1 MPVEYNTINKI
12 KATENDAVAIRQA
25 AIETGR
31 AVITEAERRAAVM
44 LETAAAEAE
53 AAAKRIIKE
62 ASGRAAEHTAVA
74 AKKAEEKAKSLI
86 AETEPKL
93 DTAAAVIIERILK

>member
-1 MPVEYNTINKI
+1 MPIEDNTINKI
-12 KATENDAVAIRQA
+12 KATENEAVSIRQA

-53 AAAKRIIKE
+53 AASKRIIKE
-62 ASGRAAEHTAVA
+62 ASGRAAEHTAIAV
-74 AKKAEEKAKSLI
+74 KKAEDKAKSLI
-86 AETEPKL
+86 AGTEPKI
-93 DTAAAVIIERILK
+93 DIAAAVIIERILK

>member
-1 MPVEYNTINKI
+1 MSVEYNTINKI
-12 KATENDAVAIRQA
+12 KATENEAVAIRQA

-31 AVITEAERRAAVM
+31 AVTIEAERKAAVM

-62 ASGRAAEHTAVA
+62 ASIRAAEHTVAA
-74 AKKAEEKAKSLI
+74 AKKAEEKAKKMTV
-86 AETEPKL
+86 ETEPRL
-93 DTAAAVIIERILK
+93 AAAAAVIIERILK